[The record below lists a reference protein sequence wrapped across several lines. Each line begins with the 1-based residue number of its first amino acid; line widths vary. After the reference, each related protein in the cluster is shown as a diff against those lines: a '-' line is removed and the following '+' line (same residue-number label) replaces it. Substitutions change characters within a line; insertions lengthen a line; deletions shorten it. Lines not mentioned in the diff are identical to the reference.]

1 MRQYR
6 DPVLFLW
13 RLSRHTSCMS
23 RRRITRH
30 RLTVDDIAAL
40 YDTLLESQKQ
50 RYYRRWKVETPVFNS
65 KRRREVVQDE
75 VRLKRLQERADGIE
89 YALRYEDLTIR
100 QRREMEQMARNLRLA
115 ARGVKEITDK

>member
-1 MRQYR
+1 M
-6 DPVLFLW
+6 
-13 RLSRHTSCMS
+13 
-23 RRRITRH
+23 
-30 RLTVDDIAAL
+30 
-40 YDTLLESQKQ
+40 
-50 RYYRRWKVETPVFNS
+50 FNS